1 MRKTV
6 LPVHQARSRDSLSR
20 LLKATVEVLDED
32 GIEGATI
39 PRIAARA
46 SVSPGTVYRRFRDK
60 DALLREVCLRMLEDG
75 FRQTSEFLAV
85 GRWERK
91 SLKEIVR
98 SVIALTLKGQRAHR
112 GLLRAM
118 LFFTLQHPDAAFVRK
133 SAELQ
138 RKTFEDLAELL
149 LSRRGEIRHPHP
161 ELAVKFAMLMVGVA
175 AQGTITLPRN
185 PGALSRLVPGLEDQF
200 EHELARM
207 CLRFL
212 GIED

>member
-1 MRKTV
+1 M
-6 LPVHQARSRDSLSR
+6 L
-20 LLKATVEVLDED
+20 
-32 GIEGATI
+32 
-39 PRIAARA
+39 
-46 SVSPGTVYRRFRDK
+46 
-60 DALLREVCLRMLEDG
+60 LLREVCLRMLEDG

-85 GRWERK
+85 GRWEGK

-118 LFFTLQHPDAAFVRK
+118 LFLPHFQHPDAAFVRK

-138 RKTFEDLAELL
+138 RRKPLRTSPSYCSPVGA
-149 LSRRGEIRHPHP
+149 RVRHPHP